1 MSKFTHL
8 HTHSHYSLLDGLTK
22 IDELVKRVK
31 ELGMDS
37 VAVTDHGTL
46 YSAVEFYKKAKAAR
60 IKPILGVETYVAPRD
75 RFSQE
80 PNEKYYHLILLA
92 KNNTGWKNLIKL
104 VTKAHLEGF
113 YYKPR
118 VDKDLLREHHEGLI
132 ALSGCYSGEL
142 SRAILNNKDA
152 EKVVEEYKE
161 IFGPENYYIEI
172 GHHPNFNPAWH
183 EKVWKGL
190 IELSK
195 KTNTPL
201 VATQDSHYLK
211 PEDAEYHDILLAV
224 QTGNKLEDENRMTM
238 KSDDYSITSPE
249 QMREIFSA
257 GGGSAF
263 GGKDI
268 LLEAVEESGRIA
280 EKCNVELELNKIFL
294 PSFPIPDG
302 KSANE
307 YLLELTG
314 LKIGER
320 FSPEEQT
327 PALKE
332 RLEFELGVITKTG
345 FADYFLIVQD
355 LISWAKAHGIT
366 VGPGRGSSAGSL
378 VSYILGITDVD
389 PLKYELLFERFL
401 NPERIQMPDIDIDF
415 ADKRRDEVLAY
426 AREKYG
432 EDRVAQIIT
441 FGTMAARAAI
451 RDAGRAMG
459 IPYGFC
465 DQIAKLIPFN
475 PTQGMKE
482 GWLAKCLEKLDD
494 LKNFYDENADAKKL
508 IDAAIHLEGVARHA
522 SVHACGTVISKE
534 PLIEYVPLQFAPQDK
549 NIIITQFEMHS
560 IEDLGLLKI
569 DFLGLKNLTIIEET
583 IRLVK
588 EIRDEDIKIS
598 ELPLDDKKT
607 FELLQRVD
615 TAGVFQ
621 LEGDGMRRYLKELV
635 PTEFED
641 IVAMISLYRPGTL
654 EAGMVPRYI
663 ARKHKKEKVTYLH
676 PKLEPILKKTY
687 GIMLYQEQLMQVARE
702 LAGFSFSEADTL
714 RKAVGKKIK
723 SLLLEQEE
731 NMIKGMIK
739 NGIEES
745 RAKEIWKWFEPF
757 ARYGFNRSHAVCY
770 ALIGYRTAYLKAHY
784 PEEFMASLFNAEI
797 NDIDRIAF
805 LVNEARQKGIE
816 ILPPDVNKSSVNFSP
831 SCAKATEG
839 RPEIRF
845 GLLAIKNVGEAIVV
859 AIIDERLNRG
869 EFKDFGDFINRVQH
883 KDLNKKSLESLIKS
897 GAFDSLGIERKQAL
911 ENLDDILRFS
921 AMLKKGNQQT
931 NQSLFG
937 DAPAVPLLK
946 LAKQVAPAESIEK
959 LGWEKEL
966 LGFYLSDHPLNSHKE
981 RIKKLGVLT
990 IEEACSKDKK
1000 DQLVKVAGTI
1010 SEIKKIVT
1018 KNGQPMIFVKIEDFS
1033 KESLE
1038 IVVFNDTLSKSI
1050 DVWEANNVVA
1060 VKGKMSWRNGEPNMI
1075 CEKAIKL

>member
-1 MSKFTHL
+1 MTGKKATEGRRSPKMSNFVHL

-46 YSAVEFYKKAKAAR
+46 YSAVEFYKKAKAAGV
-60 IKPILGVETYVAPRD
+60 KPIFGVETYVAPRD
-75 RFSQE
+75 RFSRE

-92 KNNTGWKNLIKL
+92 KNETGWKNLIKL

-118 VDKDLLREHHEGLI
+118 VDKDLLREYHDGLI
-132 ALSGCYSGEL
+132 ALSACYSGEL
-142 SRAILNNKDA
+142 ARAILDNKDA
-152 EKVVEEYKE
+152 EKVVQEYRE

-195 KTNTPL
+195 KTGTPL

-224 QTGNKLEDENRMTM
+224 QTGNKIQDDNRMTM
-238 KSDDYSITSPE
+238 KQDDYSITSPE
-249 QMREIFSA
+249 RMAEIF
-257 GGGSAF
+257 
-263 GGKDI
+263 KDI
-268 LLEAVEESGRIA
+268 PEAVEESGRIA
-280 EKCNVELELNKIFL
+280 EKCNVELELNKVLL
-294 PSFPIPDG
+294 PNFPIPG
-302 KSANE
+302 GQSAND
-307 YLLELTG
+307 YLRELINK
-314 LKIGER
+314 KIGER
-320 FSPEEQT
+320 FSPKEQT
-327 PALKE
+327 KELKE
-332 RLEFELGVITKTG
+332 RLEYELGVITKTG

-355 LISWAKAHGIT
+355 LISWAKTHGIT
-366 VGPGRGSSAGSL
+366 VGPGRGSAAGSL
-378 VSYILGITDVD
+378 ISYILDITDVD
-389 PLKYELLFERFL
+389 PLKYELIFERFL

-426 AREKYG
+426 ARQKYG

-451 RDAGRAMG
+451 RDAGRAMN
-459 IPYGFC
+459 IAYGFC
-465 DQIAKLIPFN
+465 DQIAKMIPFN

-482 GWLAKCLEKLDD
+482 GWLAKCLKDVDD
-494 LKNFYDENADAKKL
+494 LKDIYKENADAKKL
-508 IDAAIHLEGVARHA
+508 IDAAMHLEGVARHA
-522 SVHACGTVISKE
+522 SVHACGTVISRD
-534 PLIEYVPLQFAPQDK
+534 PLIENVPLQFAPQNKD
-549 NIIITQFEMHS
+549 IIITQFEMHS

-583 IRLVK
+583 IRLIK
-588 EIRDEDIKIS
+588 ELHDEDIKIS

-607 FELLQRVD
+607 FELLQKAD
-615 TAGVFQ
+615 TTGVFQ
-621 LEGDGMRRYLKELV
+621 LEGDGMRHYLKDLV

-676 PKLEPILKKTY
+676 PKLETILKKTY

-702 LAGFSFSEADTL
+702 LAGFSFSEADIL

-731 NMIKGMIK
+731 KMVKGMINNSIDK
-739 NGIEES
+739 S
-745 RAKEIWKWFEPF
+745 KAKEIWKWFEPF

-770 ALIGYRTAYLKAHY
+770 ALIGYRTAYLKTHY
-784 PEEFMASLFNAEI
+784 PEEFMASLFNAEL
-797 NDIDRIAF
+797 NDIDRVALIF
-805 LVNEARQKGIE
+805 NEARQKGIQVM
-816 ILPPDVNKSSVNFSP
+816 PPDVNKSSVSFSP
-831 SCAKATEG
+831 DGNKT
-839 RPEIRF
+839 IRF
-845 GLLAIKNVGEAIVV
+845 GLLAVKNVGEAIVQ
-859 AIIDERLNRG
+859 AIIDDRMNRG
-869 EFKDFGDFINRVQH
+869 EFKDFNDFLNRIQH
-883 KDLNKKSLESLIKS
+883 KDLNKKSLESLVKS

-911 ENLDDILRFS
+911 ENIDEVLRFS
-921 AMLKKGNQQT
+921 TLVKKGNQQT
-931 NQSLFG
+931 NSLFG
-937 DAPAVPLLK
+937 NTTASLSFKFSKQTEPATI
-946 LAKQVAPAESIEK
+946 IEK

-966 LGFYLSDHPLNSHKE
+966 LGFYLSDHPLNSYKE
-981 RIKKLGVLT
+981 RIEKLGALK
-990 IEEACSKDKK
+990 IEEARSKDRKE
-1000 DQLVKVAGTI
+1000 QVVKVVGTI

-1018 KNGQPMIFVKIEDFS
+1018 KNGQPMIFARIEDFS
-1033 KESLE
+1033 KEPLE
-1038 IVVFNDTLSKSI
+1038 IVVFNDTLEKTMDI
-1050 DVWEANNVVA
+1050 WKVNNIVA
-1060 VKGKMSWRNGEPNMI
+1060 VKGKMSWRNGEPNMV